1 MKLVRVNG
9 VSLINLKKTLGS
21 QTITVYGTTYFAAAR
36 SAVALRILSSCAR
49 LELHCCL
56 ELKPNG
62 GQKGYHRMST
72 LRLER
77 FDFVISALWGMGFT
91 NWICVTSPVSDQAYF
106 TFWKPAKPF
115 DDLSSYA
122 NREWNNVVSTGS
134 TLVLEPT
141 SVMLFCFC
149 LSMIPFNSA
158 INVIC
163 TENVALV

>member
-106 TFWKPAKPF
+106 TFWKPAKV
-115 DDLSSYA
+115 
-122 NREWNNVVSTGS
+122 RQ
-134 TLVLEPT
+134 
-141 SVMLFCFC
+141 
-149 LSMIPFNSA
+149 
-158 INVIC
+158 
-163 TENVALV
+163 TENEHLFWLDNFFSRSLHVLALEQIEIFSTKLSGSDKRPSKLQT